1 MERMIAMYCTIQE
14 LPIILNAVQVAAVLG
29 ISKSRA
35 YQLFLQKDFPTVQI
49 GRRKLVSRDAFWT
62 WFQAQERKGGDL
74 NRTDET
80 A

>member
-1 MERMIAMYCTIQE
+1 MISSIQE
-14 LPIILNAVQVAAVLG
+14 LPLILNAVQVAAVLG

-35 YQLFLQKDFPTVQI
+35 YQLFRQKDFPTVQI
-49 GRRKLVSRDAFWT
+49 GRRKLVSRDAFWA
-62 WFQAQERKGGDL
+62 WFQAQERKEGDS

>member
-1 MERMIAMYCTIQE
+1 MITSIQE
-14 LPIILNAVQVAAVLG
+14 LPLILNAVQVAAVLG

-35 YQLFLQKDFPTVQI
+35 YQLFQQKDFPTVQI
-49 GRRKLVSRDAFWT
+49 GRRKLVSRDAFWA
-62 WFQAQERKGGDL
+62 WFQAQERKGGDS

>member
-1 MERMIAMYCTIQE
+1 MYHSIQE
-14 LPIILNAVQVAAVLG
+14 LPMILNAVQVAAVLG

-49 GRRKLVSRDAFWT
+49 GRRKMVSRDAFWA
-62 WFQAQERKGGDL
+62 WFQAQEKKGVTENGE
-74 NRTDET
+74 NAT

>member
-1 MERMIAMYCTIQE
+1 MYHSIQE
-14 LPIILNAVQVAAVLG
+14 LPMILNAVQVAAVLG

-49 GRRKLVSRDAFWT
+49 GRRKMVSRDAFWA
-62 WFQAQERKGGDL
+62 WFQAQEKKGATENGE
-74 NRTDET
+74 NAT